1 MQVPIIKNKIEEVEQ
16 RTADMGSML
25 HGELKLADEAKFV
38 AQAAQENAEQ
48 SLSHALTMVEKAN
61 QRKKESEQIDKRVNE
76 LADKVED
83 TAKDI
88 EESEKQ
94 TEKDSELA
102 KLVLEKANQARTKA
116 NETSKRITDMLA
128 TLEKILN
135 DLGGFRIFF
144 SSDLCRFRLRVF
156 ILKLILILF
165 VVAAKNRESG
175 RIRRWK
181 VPRDGHEAEGG
192 RRGHRA
198 GGHRHENLEHQAV
211 QRGPE
216 GLADQVRQGD
226 TATEQGRGE
235 HPSDPR
241 RHTERLLP
249 KPDLAGALNTVQ

>member
-1 MQVPIIKNKIEEVEQ
+1 
-16 RTADMGSML
+16 MGSML
-25 HGELKLADEAKFV
+25 HGELKLADEAKLV

-135 DLGGFRIFF
+135 DLGGLFLKKIYSFCRVTNNKLERQPKGNDPKAEFHQSNA
-144 SSDLCRFRLRVF
+144 SSP
-156 ILKLILILF
+156 LKVQLSIELSSVGEQLLLY
-165 VVAAKNRESG
+165 S
-175 RIRRWK
+175 
-181 VPRDGHEAEGG
+181 
-192 RRGHRA
+192 RA
-198 GGHRHENLEHQAV
+198 
-211 QRGPE
+211 
-216 GLADQVRQGD
+216 D
-226 TATEQGRGE
+226 TGEGRGL
-235 HPSDPR
+235 SI
-241 RHTERLLP
+241 
-249 KPDLAGALNTVQ
+249 

>member
-1 MQVPIIKNKIEEVEQ
+1 MPIIKNKIEEVEQ

-25 HGELKLADEAKFV
+25 HGELKLADEAKLV

-116 NETSKRITDMLA
+116 NETSKRIGDMLS

-135 DLGGFRIFF
+135 DLGGRLCFVLLFLPFF
-144 SSDLCRFRLRVF
+144 LRAGISFNLSNKQKIWTSSTW
-156 ILKLILILF
+156 
-165 VVAAKNRESG
+165 ASSG
-175 RIRRWK
+175 RW
-181 VPRDGHEAEGG
+181 
-192 RRGHRA
+192 
-198 GGHRHENLEHQAV
+198 
-211 QRGPE
+211 
-216 GLADQVRQGD
+216 
-226 TATEQGRGE
+226 T
-235 HPSDPR
+235 
-241 RHTERLLP
+241 
-249 KPDLAGALNTVQ
+249 